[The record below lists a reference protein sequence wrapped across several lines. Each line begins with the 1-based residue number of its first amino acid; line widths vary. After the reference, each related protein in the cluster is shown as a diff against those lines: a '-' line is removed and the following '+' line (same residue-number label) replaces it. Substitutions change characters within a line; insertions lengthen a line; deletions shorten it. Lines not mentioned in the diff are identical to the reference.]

1 MRMRTFG
8 VGSWPWRRV
17 VLSWAILT
25 TAVPSFIRAQEVAP
39 RVALVLDQETAR
51 LQPMVEA
58 FRDELRGFFRP
69 GEITLLSP
77 LAGDGTTTGV
87 QRVLRGA
94 LGDSSVSVVITLGPI
109 GSHLLARTTDL
120 AKPAIAAGVVDASWQ
135 GIPQRD
141 GVSGVRNLT
150 YVDQSY
156 PVGATLVDFHR
167 ILPFRRIAVVL
178 DSVVVAT
185 IPRLASGAAE
195 LVRAVGAEAVIVRAG
210 TRAEAIWSALPAGV
224 DAVYLTPIP
233 GMPEAELA
241 VLLDSLAARRLP
253 TLSYTVNPEVTAG
266 ALASYEPPENWRRRA
281 RRVAVDL
288 QRIIAGEDAGRLP
301 VQLVSAPRLTFN
313 LATARRIG
321 FSPGY
326 SLLTDAELVGVD
338 SMGPADTLTLTA
350 AMRSA
355 VEANLDL
362 AAARLEA
369 EAGKQGVRLARSGLL
384 PQVESQLGGTLTR
397 EGTAAASLGQQPE
410 RRLDGGLTMSVPLY
424 SERAWAGYG
433 SEQRRQQSR
442 DAQRDRVRLDVVQSA
457 AAAYL
462 NVRRAI
468 ALADVRRTNL
478 YRTRSNLEVARMRE
492 GVGRTSRADVYR
504 WEGEVANARRDLIA
518 AEAQVRVAALEL
530 LRLLNRPLGS
540 PVAQQ
545 PTHLTDPALLA
556 RDSTVLQWLEDP
568 EGLQALTGLLVS
580 EAFRLSPELVSA
592 EAAIAATR
600 RQHTAAGRAY
610 WLPTFTLEGGV
621 TDVLSRGGAGR
632 ASPVLPDGSTL
643 DRGPDLSWQ
652 VRLKGSL
659 PLFTGGARGATREQA
674 RLEVERLETARD
686 AIRLVVEQRIRAALE
701 LAASSYAAIA
711 LTRDAARAAGANY
724 ELVSDAYTRGAA
736 SITELVD
743 AQSAALTTS
752 EAAANAVHDFLLDLV
767 QVERAMGTY
776 NVLQS
781 PEQQQVFRE
790 RLASLKETR

>member
-1 MRMRTFG
+1 
-8 VGSWPWRRV
+8 
-17 VLSWAILT
+17 
-25 TAVPSFIRAQEVAP
+25 
-39 RVALVLDQETAR
+39 
-51 LQPMVEA
+51 
-58 FRDELRGFFRP
+58 
-69 GEITLLSP
+69 
-77 LAGDGTTTGV
+77 
-87 QRVLRGA
+87 
-94 LGDSSVSVVITLGPI
+94 
-109 GSHLLARTTDL
+109 
-120 AKPAIAAGVVDASWQ
+120 
-135 GIPQRD
+135 
-141 GVSGVRNLT
+141 
-150 YVDQSY
+150 
-156 PVGATLVDFHR
+156 
-167 ILPFRRIAVVL
+167 
-178 DSVVVAT
+178 
-185 IPRLASGAAE
+185 
-195 LVRAVGAEAVIVRAG
+195 
-210 TRAEAIWSALPAGV
+210 
-224 DAVYLTPIP
+224 
-233 GMPEAELA
+233 
-241 VLLDSLAARRLP
+241 
-253 TLSYTVNPEVTAG
+253 
-266 ALASYEPPENWRRRA
+266 
-281 RRVAVDL
+281 
-288 QRIIAGEDAGRLP
+288 
-301 VQLVSAPRLTFN
+301 
-313 LATARRIG
+313 
-321 FSPGY
+321 
-326 SLLTDAELVGVD
+326 
-338 SMGPADTLTLTA
+338 MGPADTLTLTA

-442 DAQRDRVRLDVVQSA
+442 DAQRDRVRLDVVRSA

-781 PEQQQVFRE
+781 PEQQQVFLE